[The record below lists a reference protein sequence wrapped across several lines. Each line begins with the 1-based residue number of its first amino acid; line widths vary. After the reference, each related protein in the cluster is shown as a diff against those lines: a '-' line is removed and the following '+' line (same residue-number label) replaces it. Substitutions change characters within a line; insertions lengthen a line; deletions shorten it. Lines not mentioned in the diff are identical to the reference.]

1 MIILTNTPQIE
12 GKYQYS
18 STFVSV
24 CEDAYLMRL
33 HSTNPDEDDIDVIM
47 NEYEL
52 YREDIKP

>member
-47 NEYEL
+47 NENQKITG
-52 YREDIKP
+52 RI